1 MLFGSWLI
9 NLYLSIAVFI
19 IVFLGSLGNNL
30 IITTSFR
37 ATVAFLITYLSTYFF
52 RWLWAFSLAPPQS
65 KETEKDLFLP
75 GNDIK
80 EEYPIDNR
88 DYSEEEIKKAGN
100 YVRELLD
107 DKEV

>member
-37 ATVAFLITYLSTYFF
+37 ATVVFLITFISAYFF
-52 RWLWAFSLAPPQS
+52 RWLWAIALAPFQSEETDDDLFSLEDNTQ
-65 KETEKDLFLP
+65 ED
-75 GNDIK
+75 
-80 EEYPIDNR
+80 YPIENR
-88 DYSEEEIKKAGN
+88 DYSEEEVKKASN